1 MDQTQAARYIC
12 RALRETVDVA
22 ADWAYG
28 ERARETLV
36 NGGDSALTPSGSE
49 DHDPERDPVSIHI
62 PLHRFAAILVNAAFV
77 AESVDA
83 DGSPV
88 LDAPLTCPNLSSV
101 LTDHPFTVQ
110 IHALAEHPIRA
121 LAWSDAVRARSW
133 VRNGEEVRRLS
144 SVYASRYWAGLGRD
158 ADLALLQY
166 ALASSHAPHEVATR
180 LLDAGCRAA
189 LLPLAKNGT
198 KEAVTPRA
206 ASRGYVEG
214 GGEAVTDGE
223 PSPTRRRTG
232 GSRRQSTDR
241 RRSMDTDQPDTN
253 LISTDP
259 HGEPLTLSDE
269 NPNSTSL
276 RYRDPKTLRPWDLEC
291 ARSASRTLVGLAKDR
306 CWLSNNPF
314 EIRVRRELV
323 HALAVESRT
332 HSELS
337 DLLPTNLASENN
349 DVDKVLTQV
358 AVYEPPRTLD
368 DKGKYSL
375 KADMWSEFDGF
386 FHRFAP
392 TDSESALRNAVTAY
406 ITQRKESVAEE
417 DCAWHPRDMLSA
429 PHVAPPPF
437 AGVLRFARHPSIAT
451 FVHDCVCY
459 LREQRNEP
467 DLQDVAVSAMAI
479 AALALDDR
487 VFVEHLRDVGGS
499 LSGKSGGFP
508 DPWARALLH
517 GSTADSN
524 SVDESRPAFLLAL
537 ESLAAGAG
545 GEWPAE
551 ESHFVVIVA
560 ECARELLCRLADA
573 GLGMGEQSGAAAE
586 AETANS
592 PATAG
597 RNSPDADAIAER
609 KAKAL
614 ARQKAAMAQMAARQA
629 AFRLAATDDDD
640 DSESES
646 DADANATGSEK
657 TVSKNGSDR
666 LPWDEK
672 GVCGLCRGSETAG
685 DARADDGVTAG
696 NGPLVWVALAQRTNA
711 PSLARRDLHAR
722 FRNLHPKP
730 DSNTTH
736 RPKHVT
742 VQLETGGY
750 VDVPLPSVDP
760 LGHHH
765 SVYGHGPGTPD
776 PLVRL
781 FVFPYWQFND

>member
-1 MDQTQAARYIC
+1 
-12 RALRETVDVA
+12 
-22 ADWAYG
+22 
-28 ERARETLV
+28 
-36 NGGDSALTPSGSE
+36 
-49 DHDPERDPVSIHI
+49 
-62 PLHRFAAILVNAAFV
+62 
-77 AESVDA
+77 
-83 DGSPV
+83 
-88 LDAPLTCPNLSSV
+88 
-101 LTDHPFTVQ
+101 
-110 IHALAEHPIRA
+110 
-121 LAWSDAVRARSW
+121 
-133 VRNGEEVRRLS
+133 
-144 SVYASRYWAGLGRD
+144 
-158 ADLALLQY
+158 
-166 ALASSHAPHEVATR
+166 
-180 LLDAGCRAA
+180 
-189 LLPLAKNGT
+189 
-198 KEAVTPRA
+198 
-206 ASRGYVEG
+206 
-214 GGEAVTDGE
+214 
-223 PSPTRRRTG
+223 
-232 GSRRQSTDR
+232 
-241 RRSMDTDQPDTN
+241 
-253 LISTDP
+253 
-259 HGEPLTLSDE
+259 
-269 NPNSTSL
+269 
-276 RYRDPKTLRPWDLEC
+276 
-291 ARSASRTLVGLAKDR
+291 
-306 CWLSNNPF
+306 
-314 EIRVRRELV
+314 
-323 HALAVESRT
+323 
-332 HSELS
+332 
-337 DLLPTNLASENN
+337 
-349 DVDKVLTQV
+349 
-358 AVYEPPRTLD
+358 
-368 DKGKYSL
+368 
-375 KADMWSEFDGF
+375 MWREFDGF

-406 ITQRKESVAEE
+406 ITQRKEGVAEE

-499 LSGKSGGFP
+499 LSGTSGTFP

-592 PATAG
+592 PAAAG

-640 DSESES
+640 SESES

-666 LPWDEK
+666 LPWDGK

-685 DARADDGVTAG
+685 AARVDDGVTAG

-711 PSLARRDLHAR
+711 PALARRDLHAR

-781 FVFPYWQFND
+781 FVFPHG

>member
-189 LLPLAKNGT
+189 LLPLAETGT
-198 KEAVTPRA
+198 QEATTPRA

-241 RRSMDTDQPDTN
+241 RRSMDTDQPDAN

-259 HGEPLTLSDE
+259 HGEPSTPSDE

-375 KADMWSEFDGF
+375 KADMWREFDGF

-406 ITQRKESVAEE
+406 ITQRKEGVAEE

-499 LSGKSGGFP
+499 LSGKSGTFP

-524 SVDESRPAFLLAL
+524 SVDESSARVSTRVGVPRRRRGRRVARGGVAL
-537 ESLAAGAG
+537 RRHRRRVRARALVPPRGRGSGYGRTVRRLGSRLKLRIPPPPREGIPPTPTRWPSGKPRRWLGRRRRWHRWPRGRRRSGSPRRTTTTTPRASQTPTRTRRVPRKPFPKTVPTGFRGTEKACAACAAGPRRRVPRA
-545 GEWPAE
+545 
-551 ESHFVVIVA
+551 ST
-560 ECARELLCRLADA
+560 
-573 GLGMGEQSGAAAE
+573 
-586 AETANS
+586 TA
-592 PATAG
+592 
-597 RNSPDADAIAER
+597 
-609 KAKAL
+609 
-614 ARQKAAMAQMAARQA
+614 
-629 AFRLAATDDDD
+629 
-640 DSESES
+640 
-646 DADANATGSEK
+646 
-657 TVSKNGSDR
+657 
-666 LPWDEK
+666 
-672 GVCGLCRGSETAG
+672 
-685 DARADDGVTAG
+685 
-696 NGPLVWVALAQRTNA
+696 
-711 PSLARRDLHAR
+711 
-722 FRNLHPKP
+722 
-730 DSNTTH
+730 
-736 RPKHVT
+736 
-742 VQLETGGY
+742 
-750 VDVPLPSVDP
+750 
-760 LGHHH
+760 
-765 SVYGHGPGTPD
+765 
-776 PLVRL
+776 
-781 FVFPYWQFND
+781 